1 MTDNSQIFNF
11 YKHTNSKLEIEPNLA
26 QTKEILNKAGLDERV
41 SIYSKSAG
49 RSGDLYV
56 IDKSLFMFNEEPS
69 FLTASGPDGRFAQIY
84 SLVMNS
90 TNGWAQYLSVIL
102 KGPFDQKISS
112 YFDELNFA
120 PRHSYLAKNDRVVT
134 PNYGEQLLWL
144 DDLLDVKLPF

>member
-1 MTDNSQIFNF
+1 MTDNPKLMKF
-11 YKHTNSKLEIEPNLA
+11 YTFVDLKEAIEPHLA
-26 QTKEILNKAGLDERV
+26 QTKEILKKAGLDERA
-41 SIYSKSAG
+41 SIYSKSGG

-56 IDKSLFMFNEEPS
+56 IDQSLFMFNGESS
-69 FLTASGPDGRFAQIY
+69 FRTASGPDDRFAQIY

-120 PRHSYLAKNDRVVT
+120 PQHSYLAKNDRVVT
-134 PNYGEQLLWL
+134 PNYGKQLLWI